1 MPLIAI
7 GAPPLKIR
15 GRRMTRPAAMRLFSH
30 RTFPE
35 ALSKRRTGG
44 IYRAMSAAITTAI
57 SAAGNDSPR
66 PAEIPKIRIR
76 GLRKRFG
83 PKIVLDGVD
92 LDVMPSTSM
101 VVIGG
106 SGSGKSVL
114 LKCILGLIDP
124 DDGRIEVDGQDILT
138 QSRRERE
145 LTRARIGMLFQN
157 GALFDSLPVW
167 ENVAFGL
174 LARHATTRAGARDR
188 ANDILQQVGLAASVG
203 DLSPSELSG
212 GMQKRVALARAI
224 AAQPDIM
231 FFDEPTTGLDPI
243 MGAVIDG
250 LIVDCVKR
258 LGSTAIAITHDMAS
272 ARRIGDRA
280 AMLLNGRVVWCG
292 PAEALMNSGN
302 PAVDQFTHGR
312 REGPIQMELRR

>member
-1 MPLIAI
+1 
-7 GAPPLKIR
+7 
-15 GRRMTRPAAMRLFSH
+15 
-30 RTFPE
+30 
-35 ALSKRRTGG
+35 
-44 IYRAMSAAITTAI
+44 MSDLA
-57 SAAGNDSPR
+57 
-66 PAEIPKIRIR
+66 IPKIRIR

-83 PKIVLDGVD
+83 AKQVLDGID
-92 LDVMPSTSM
+92 LDVMPRTSL

-106 SGSGKSVL
+106 SGTGKSVL
-114 LKCILGLIDP
+114 LKCMLGLIEP
-124 DDGRIEVDGQDILT
+124 DSGTIEIDGENILAMSAE
-138 QSRRERE
+138 QREE
-145 LTRARIGMLFQN
+145 ARAHIGMLFQA

-174 LARHATTRAGARDR
+174 LAKGRMNRTEAREKAGGFLA
-188 ANDILQQVGLAASVG
+188 QVGLASSVG

-258 LGSTAIAITHDMAS
+258 LGSTAVAITHDMAS
-272 ARRIGDRA
+272 ARRIGDTA
-280 AMLLNGRVVWCG
+280 AMLHRGRIIWTG
-292 PAEALMNSGN
+292 PAAQLLESGN
-302 PAVDQFTHGR
+302 PEVDQFTHGR